1 VIAHVDIIPGVRIP
15 ADELVFTFARSGGPG
30 GQNVNKVATR
40 VDLRF
45 NVEQSRALSDEQK
58 ALLRVALVS
67 RLSRD
72 GTLHILSQASR
83 SQWKN
88 REEAVR
94 KLAVLLAH
102 GLRKPVKRVPTKR
115 TGSAREKRYQ
125 AKRRNS
131 GIKRL
136 RGRIHPDD

>member
-1 VIAHVDIIPGVRIP
+1 VRAHLDIVPGVRIP

-45 NVEQSRALSDEQK
+45 NVDQSKALTDEQK
-58 ALLRVALVS
+58 LQLRDSLGARLL
-67 RLSRD
+67 RD
-72 GTLHILSQASR
+72 GTLHVQSQVSR

-94 KLAVLLAH
+94 KLAALLSH
-102 GLRKPVKRVPTKR
+102 GFQKPVKRVPTKR
-115 TGSAREKRYQ
+115 SGSAREKRYRTK
-125 AKRRNS
+125 KRTS

-136 RGRIHPDD
+136 RGRVHPDE